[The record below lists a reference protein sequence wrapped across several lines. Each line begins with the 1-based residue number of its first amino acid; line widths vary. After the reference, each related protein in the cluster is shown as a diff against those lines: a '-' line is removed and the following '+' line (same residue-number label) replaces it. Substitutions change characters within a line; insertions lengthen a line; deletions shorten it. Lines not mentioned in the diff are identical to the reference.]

1 MGLMERR
8 TPRLPRVLICAA
20 LTLALSA
27 VTAAKCFIDGEGTES
42 GMACCAEMGH
52 ACDHASV
59 QQGCCAVNAPDTG
72 SPAVSSRIDHLKPPQ
87 LIAVP
92 VVNAIWQASWRE
104 HSPPDR
110 DDGPTRLGRPT
121 YLLLSAFRI

>member
-1 MGLMERR
+1 MRLMVRR
-8 TPRLPRVLICAA
+8 TSRLPRVLVCAA

-27 VTAAKCFIDGEGTES
+27 VTAAKCFVEDDGTQA

-72 SPAVSSRIDHLKPPQ
+72 SPAISSRIDPVKPPQ

-92 VVNAIWQASWRE
+92 VVNALWQTSLRR
-104 HSPPDR
+104 HPPPDR
-110 DDGPTRLGRPT
+110 DDGPARLGRPT
-121 YLLLSAFRI
+121 YLLISAFRI

>member
-1 MGLMERR
+1 MRLMERR
-8 TPRLPRVLICAA
+8 TQRLPRVLICAA

-27 VTAAKCFIDGEGTES
+27 VTAVKCFIDGEGTES

-87 LIAVP
+87 LIAMP
-92 VVNAIWQASWRE
+92 VVHAVRQASLWE

-121 YLLLSAFRI
+121 YLLLSASRI